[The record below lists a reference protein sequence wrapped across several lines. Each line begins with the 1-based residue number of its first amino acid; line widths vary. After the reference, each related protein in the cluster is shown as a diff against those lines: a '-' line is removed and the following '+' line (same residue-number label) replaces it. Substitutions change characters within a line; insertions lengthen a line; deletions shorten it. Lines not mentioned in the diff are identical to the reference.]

1 MAVRARAQLFPLLAL
16 SAITGCSSDPL
27 AFDQPTD
34 IGFGKNGDVFI
45 ADGYGSSR
53 VAKISATGSF
63 LLEWGEKGIGKGQF
77 YTPHGITTDAE
88 GRVYVADRGNA
99 RIQVFD
105 EDGVYITEWKGK
117 HLGRPWGIQTGAD
130 GFLYVVDGGD
140 QDLERPRGRLLKL
153 DRDGNV
159 LASWGAPGSGAGQ
172 IDWGHDVSVGPDG
185 SVFVVDIRG
194 KRVQKFRPAKPA
206 P

>member
-1 MAVRARAQLFPLLAL
+1 MLARRLVTLLAA
-16 SAITGCSSDPL
+16 SAIAGCSYDPL

-34 IGFGKNGDVFI
+34 IAFGKNGEVYV

-53 VAKISATGSF
+53 VAKLSASGAF
-63 LLEWGEKGIGKGQF
+63 LLEWGEEGIGQGQF
-77 YTPHGITTDAE
+77 YTPHGITTDTE

-105 EDGVYITEWKGK
+105 PNGIFITEWKGK
-117 HLGRPWGIQTGAD
+117 HLGRPWGIQSGAD
-130 GFLYVVDGGD
+130 GSLYVVDGGD
-140 QDLERPRGRLLKL
+140 QDPERPRGRLLKL

-159 LASWGAPGSGAGQ
+159 LASWGAHGTGAGQ

-194 KRVQKFRPAKPA
+194 RRVQKFRPKPA
-206 P
+206 PNP

>member
-1 MAVRARAQLFPLLAL
+1 MLARRLVTLLAA
-16 SAITGCSSDPL
+16 SAIAGCSYDPL

-34 IGFGKNGDVFI
+34 IAFGKNGEVYV

-53 VAKISATGSF
+53 VAKLSASGAF
-63 LLEWGEKGIGKGQF
+63 LLEWGEEGIGQGQF
-77 YTPHGITTDAE
+77 YTPHGITTDTE

-105 EDGVYITEWKGK
+105 PNGVFITEWKGK
-117 HLGRPWGIQTGAD
+117 HLGRPWGIQSGAD
-130 GFLYVVDGGD
+130 GSLYVVDGGD
-140 QDLERPRGRLLKL
+140 QDPERPRGRLLKL

-159 LASWGAPGSGAGQ
+159 LASWGAHGTGAGQ

>member
-1 MAVRARAQLFPLLAL
+1 MSRLGAL
-16 SAITGCSSDPL
+16 SLLLSLCAGGCSYDPR

-34 IGFGKNGDVFI
+34 VAFAENGDFYV
-45 ADGYGSSR
+45 ADGYGNAR
-53 VAKISATGSF
+53 VAKFAADGTF
-63 LLEWGEKGIGKGQF
+63 LLEWGEKGVGPGQF

-105 EDGVYITEWKGK
+105 KDGRFLTAWRSKD
-117 HLGRPWGIQTGAD
+117 LGRPWGIQIGPD
-130 GFLYVVDGGD
+130 NQVYVVDGGD
-140 QDLERPRGRLLKL
+140 QDPEKPRGRLLRL
-153 DRDGNV
+153 DLSGNV
-159 LASWGAPGSGAGQ
+159 QERWSSHGREGGQ

-185 SVFVVDIRG
+185 SVYVVDTQGR
-194 KRVQKFRPAKPA
+194 RVQKFRKKQPPA

>member
-1 MAVRARAQLFPLLAL
+1 MRARWLLPLAAAALA
-16 SAITGCSSDPL
+16 GCSYDPL

-34 IGFGKNGDVFI
+34 VAFAPNGDIYV

-53 VAKISATGSF
+53 VAKLSATGAF
-63 LLEWGEKGIGKGQF
+63 LLEWGEEGVGRGQF

-88 GRVYVADRGNA
+88 GRVYMADRGNA
-99 RIQVFD
+99 RVQVFD
-105 EDGVYITEWKGK
+105 PNGAFLAEWKGK
-117 HLGRPWGIQTGAD
+117 HLGRPWGIRSGAD

-140 QDLERPRGRLLKL
+140 QDQERPRGRLLKL
-153 DRDGNV
+153 DRAGNV
-159 LASWGAPGSGAGQ
+159 VASWGAYGKGAGQ

-185 SVFVVDIRG
+185 SVFVVDIQGR
-194 KRVQKFRPAKPA
+194 RVQKFRPKAAPA